1 MDGIMSC
8 VQTGHLSTHWDQIS
22 AATGRLSS
30 YQPNVQ
36 AIPKAPIVVSN
47 YKDNFIVGM
56 KWNAVNKI
64 KNAKNTTP
72 SDQSKNLIENHRNT
86 DKINT
91 VHFPGLVQEL
101 Q

>member
-1 MDGIMSC
+1 MSC

-56 KWNAVNKI
+56 KRNAVNKI
-64 KNAKNTTP
+64 KKCNKY
-72 SDQSKNLIENHRNT
+72 H
-86 DKINT
+86 T
-91 VHFPGLVQEL
+91 VRSVQKSNRKS
-101 Q
+101 